1 MKVIIVGGVAGGASA
16 AARLRRLDESAQIIM
31 LERSGYV
38 SYANC
43 GLPYY
48 IGGTIK
54 EQRSLT
60 LQTPASFAAR
70 FNVEARVQH
79 EVLAIDR
86 ESKTVT
92 VRDLTNGQEYTENYD
107 NLILAPGA
115 RPVVPPLPG
124 VDSSKI
130 YTLRTVEDTLRLREA
145 VLNKQIK
152 SVAVVGAGFVG
163 VEMAENLQELGLEVS
178 LIQREEH
185 ILPPLDKDMASFLH
199 AHMRAQGVKLLLNQ
213 NVTAFAETAAGI
225 DVLLQDQPAVSVDMV
240 VLAVGVAP
248 ETDLARA
255 AGLQLGVKGSIM
267 VNEHMQT
274 SDADIYAVGDAV
286 SVTNS
291 VSGEKALIALAG
303 PANKQGRIAADN
315 IAGLDSCYKGSPATA
330 VLKVFKM
337 TAAFTG
343 LNERAARAAG
353 LDYEKIILAPASHA
367 SYYPGG
373 NLMTIKLL
381 FARDSQ
387 KIIGAQIVG
396 FDGVDKRLDVLAT
409 AMQAGL
415 TVLALKDIDL
425 AYAPPYSSAKD
436 PVNMAGFIA
445 ENVVTGKLR
454 QFFYEDLVALPQ
466 DGSITMLDARTPA
479 EYAQGHAEGFDI
491 NIPVDEL
498 RGRLHELDKGKP
510 VYVMC
515 RTGLRS
521 YIACRQLMQAGFEC
535 YNFAGGYLYY
545 ASVHDEFFDSGC
557 TTECGRKA

>member
-1 MKVIIVGGVAGGASA
+1 MKVVIVGGVAGGASA
-16 AARLRRLDESAQIIM
+16 AARLRRLDENAQIIM

-54 EQRSLT
+54 EKSSLT

-70 FNVEARVQH
+70 FNVEARVRH
-79 EVLAIDR
+79 EVVAIDR
-86 ESKTVT
+86 AAKTVM
-92 VRDLTNGQEYTENYD
+92 VRDLDGGREYTESYD
-107 NLILAPGA
+107 KLILAPGA
-115 RPVVPPLPG
+115 QPVKPSLPG
-124 VDSSKI
+124 VESEKI
-130 YTLRTVEDTLRLREA
+130 YTLRTVEDTLRLREL
-145 VLNKQIK
+145 VQQQHIK
-152 SVAVVGAGFVG
+152 RAAVVGAGFVG
-163 VEMAENLQELGLEVS
+163 VEMAENLRDLGLEVS
-178 LIQREEH
+178 LIQRENQ
-185 ILPPLDKDMASFLH
+185 ILPPLDSDMASFLQ
-199 AHMRAQGVKLLLNQ
+199 AHMRANGVKLLLGQ
-213 NVTAFAETAAGI
+213 NVTGFVETEDGI
-225 DVLLQDQPAVSVDMV
+225 DVLLQDLPAVSADMV
-240 VLAVGVAP
+240 LLSVGVAP
-248 ETDLARA
+248 ETALARA
-255 AGLQLGVKGSIM
+255 AGLQLGVKDSIA
-267 VNEHMQT
+267 VDEHMRT

-291 VSGEKALIALAG
+291 VSGAKAVIALAG
-303 PANKQGRIAADN
+303 PANKQGRVAADN
-315 IAGLDSCYKGSPATA
+315 IAGLDSCYQGSPGTA
-330 VLKVFKM
+330 VLKVFAM

-343 LNERAARAAG
+343 LNERAAKAAG

-373 NLMTIKLL
+373 NLLTIKLL
-381 FARDSQ
+381 FARDTE

-415 TVLALKDIDL
+415 SVRALKDLDL

-445 ENVVTGKLR
+445 ENVLTGKLR
-454 QFFYEDLVALPQ
+454 QCFYEDLAALPR
-466 DGSITMLDARTPA
+466 DGSVTLLDARTAA
-479 EYAQGHAEGFDI
+479 EYAQGHADGFAV

-498 RGRLHELDKGKP
+498 RGRISELDKSKP

-545 ASVHDEFFDSGC
+545 ASVHNEYFDSSC
-557 TTECGRKA
+557 TTECGRRV

>member
-1 MKVIIVGGVAGGASA
+1 
-16 AARLRRLDESAQIIM
+16 M

-107 NLILAPGA
+107 KLILAPGA

-199 AHMRAQGVKLLLNQ
+199 AHMCAQGVKLLLNQ

-255 AGLQLGVKGSIM
+255 AGLQLGVKGSII

-315 IAGLDSCYKGSPATA
+315 IAGLDSCYQGSPATA

-498 RGRLHELDKGKP
+498 RGRLHELDKSKP